1 MALQT
6 YLITSFDSHLI
17 DIPEMKEVRSNIT
30 AIRLMRSTDVE
41 ALNILKQLKENRRF
55 LPMPETYEEQL
66 PDTALN
72 GLRV

>member
-1 MALQT
+1 
-6 YLITSFDSHLI
+6 
-17 DIPEMKEVRSNIT
+17 MKEVRSNIT

-55 LPMPETYEEQL
+55 LPMPETDEEQL

>member
-55 LPMPETYEEQL
+55 LPMPETDEEQL